1 VNADYFVAKVLISSY
16 IIRDLS
22 ARPLLVFLFLVRA
35 PDLIHL
41 YQLLIYI
48 YGMIAN
54 SSLHPIYYFFK
65 QAQIVSVL

>member
-1 VNADYFVAKVLISSY
+1 VNAGYFVAKVLISSY

-41 YQLLIYI
+41 YQLLIYMGWLPTRVFI
-48 YGMIAN
+48 PSII
-54 SSLHPIYYFFK
+54 SLNK
-65 QAQIVSVL
+65 LRLSVSY